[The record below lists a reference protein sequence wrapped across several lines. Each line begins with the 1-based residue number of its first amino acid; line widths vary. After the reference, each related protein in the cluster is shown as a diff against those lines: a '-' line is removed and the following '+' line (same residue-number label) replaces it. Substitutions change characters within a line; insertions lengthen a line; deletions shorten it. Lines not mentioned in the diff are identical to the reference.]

1 VAALSVPP
9 PAEAAGDYAMA
20 RLGMVSMLAS
30 LAAQEAERGFAARM
44 WENGALKDLFLEATP
59 AYDEGLTGRLSD
71 ASSLDSSDLSLSAL
85 DALNAKL
92 RIVLI
97 ALHEAVEARGDR
109 PLDRRV
115 LELYIQ
121 MAHARRLELPAALGG

>member
-1 VAALSVPP
+1 
-9 PAEAAGDYAMA
+9 
-20 RLGMVSMLAS
+20 MVTMLAG

-44 WENGALKDLFLEATP
+44 WENGVLKDLFLEAIP
-59 AYDEGLTGRLSD
+59 AYDQTLTGRLSG

-92 RIVLI
+92 RLVLI
-97 ALHEAVEARGDR
+97 ALHEAAEERGDR
-109 PLDRRV
+109 PLDRRI

-121 MAHARRLELPAALGG
+121 MAHARRLELPDALGG